1 MSIRFH
7 SVLPGLAATALA
19 AFAAL
24 APAPL
29 SAAEYWL
36 QAQETSKVIATAAT
50 PPASETVRVWTYA
63 SCDSTFSTCVAT
75 TPGPILR
82 VANGEP
88 LTIHLKNALVRGAT
102 PITLSHVAAYGGAAV
117 PTSIQIAGLPIPL
130 FDGAQA
136 APVPIPAGSDGAGR
150 IRSFTSEVPNGE
162 THIYSWS
169 AAQLRAGSF
178 IYQSGT
184 HPALQVQMGLYG
196 AVVVEPPVGSCTGLR
211 CAYPGVGFD
220 HEVVAVYSEL
230 DPLLHT
236 QVANDTYGDATTAT
250 AKTSTIIYEPQYFF
264 VDGAVDGAAVPTA
277 LTSPLTSL
285 DQRMVGAANDRILLR
300 LLNAGLESHSPVL
313 LGAAF
318 TVVGEDGNPSQ
329 ATMLGHSQYSTLLP
343 AGKSLEAIWTAGAS
357 GVFPLIDHR
366 RQTAH
371 AAPAQLGTGGS
382 VVAAASGA
390 LVKLEIGA
398 GPPAGPP
405 GTPLTASDT
414 YATNA
419 GVTLT
424 VPSAGVLA
432 NDPCRLDATPCSNVI
447 VAGTLPAHGT
457 LTLNPDG
464 SFTYVPALNYQGPDS
479 FQYTVSNGSLSSLA
493 TLVTISV
500 NTVNAPPVA
509 VNDTFSIAIGGNTV
523 AAPGVLLND
532 TDADGGT
539 LTAVLD
545 TQPSNATIALNA
557 DGSFSVAPAG
567 FTGTAVFTY
576 HAVDPSGAI
585 SSPAT
590 VTVTLPQFQIAN
602 GGVTFNSATHRYSAS
617 GTTTLR
623 NRLLTFR
630 LQQPG
635 ATTTQLVA
643 AALVSNTGNWSF
655 SLVINSITA
664 QPGSTVQVTALGNSP
679 PFTPVVVPVIIQ

>member
-357 GVFPLIDHR
+357 GVYPLIDHR

-447 VAGTLPAHGT
+447 AAGSLPAHGT

-602 GGVTFNSATHRYSAS
+602 GGVTFNSATHRYSAN

-635 ATTTQLVA
+635 STTTQLVA
-643 AALVSNTGNWSF
+643 AAFVPNTGIWSF

-664 QPGSTVQVTALGNSP
+664 QPGSTVQVTSPGNSP
-679 PFTPVVVPVIIQ
+679 PFVPVVVPVIIQ

>member
-7 SVLPGLAATALA
+7 SVLPGLAATALV

-36 QAQETSKVIATAAT
+36 QAQETSKVIATATT

-63 SCDSTFSTCVAT
+63 SCDSAFSTCVAT

-88 LTIHLKNALVRGAT
+88 LIIHLKNALVRGAT
-102 PITLSHVAAYGGAAV
+102 PITLSHVAAYGGVAV

-196 AVVVEPPVGSCTGLR
+196 AVVVEPPAGNCTGLR
-211 CAYPGVGFD
+211 CAYPAAGAYPGVGFD

-313 LGAAF
+313 LGAAY

-357 GVFPLIDHR
+357 GVYPLIDHR

-398 GPPAGPP
+398 GPAAAA
-405 GTPLTASDT
+405 PLTSST
-414 YATNA
+414 
-419 GVTLT
+419 
-424 VPSAGVLA
+424 PSTQA
-432 NDPCRLDATPCSNVI
+432 
-447 VAGTLPAHGT
+447 
-457 LTLNPDG
+457 
-464 SFTYVPALNYQGPDS
+464 
-479 FQYTVSNGSLSSLA
+479 
-493 TLVTISV
+493 V
-500 NTVNAPPVA
+500 NHPPVA

-655 SLVINSITA
+655 SLVINSVTA